1 MDFALND
8 EQRMFQKM
16 FADFATKEVL
26 PLGEHIDQEE
36 EIPEA
41 LFQKAAEQGFLAALI
56 PEEKGGAGLD
66 FVSYCMLLEEVAAAS
81 MSFAIALNVHNVLS
95 LHPLLAYG
103 TEDQQGRYLES
114 LSFGEM
120 VGAFALTEAGAGTD
134 AGALATRAALDGDD
148 AYTLQGSKHWVTN
161 GALAGLFVVF
171 AGTEQGISAFLV
183 ERDTPGLKVG
193 YREKTLGLRGLSCNT
208 LYLDGCRVP
217 AGNLLGAEGKGMGIA
232 ARTLDLT
239 RVALGAISLGGT
251 RAALEAGVQFSI
263 EHEQF
268 GGPIALKQIIQK
280 YVADAAVDVEATR
293 RLVYHAAWL
302 VDQGELDGYT
312 ASVVKLYGSKA
323 AFRVANKMLQVHG
336 GYGYMKE
343 YAIERMY
350 RDFRALE
357 IIEGTSQIQRFLIAR
372 RLYKDQDLDIQP

>member
-16 FADFATKEVL
+16 FADFAAKEVE
-26 PLGEHIDQEE
+26 PLGEHMDREE
-36 EIPEA
+36 EIPQT
-41 LFQKAAEQGFLAALI
+41 LFQKAAEQGFLAALT

-95 LHPLLAYG
+95 SHPLLTYG
-103 TEDQQGRYLES
+103 SQEQQDRYLEPMG
-114 LSFGEM
+114 FGEM

-134 AGALATRAALDGDD
+134 AGALRTQAVRENG
-148 AYTLQGSKHWVTN
+148 AYVLKGSKHWVTN
-161 GALAGLFVVF
+161 GAVAGLFVVF
-171 AGTEQGISAFLV
+171 ARTDRGISAFLV
-183 ERDTPGLKVG
+183 ERDAPGLKVG

-208 LYLDGCRVP
+208 LYLDGCQVT
-217 AGNLLGAEGKGMGIA
+217 AGNLLGVEGKGMGIA

-239 RVALGAISLGGT
+239 RVALGAICLGGM
-251 RAALEAGVQFSI
+251 RAALEAGIQFSI
-263 EHEQF
+263 EHQQF

-280 YVADAAVDVEATR
+280 YVADAAVEVEALR
-293 RLVYHAAWL
+293 QLVYHAAWL
-302 VDQGELDGYT
+302 VDQGKLDTYT
-312 ASVVKLYGSKA
+312 ASTVKLFGSTA
-323 AFRVANKMLQVHG
+323 AFRIANQMLQVHG

-372 RLYKDQDLDIQP
+372 KLYKDHNLEIQP

>member
-1 MDFALND
+1 MDFTLTD

-16 FADFATKEVL
+16 FAEFALKEVQ
-26 PLGEHIDQEE
+26 PLAEHIDRQE
-36 EIPEA
+36 EIPA
-41 LFQKAAEQGFLAALI
+41 SLFQKAAEQGFLAALI

-66 FVSYCMLLEEVAAAS
+66 FVSYCLLLEELAAAS
-81 MSFAIALNVHNVLS
+81 MSFAIAVNVHNVLAVY
-95 LHPLLAYG
+95 PLLTFG
-103 TEDQQGRYLES
+103 TDGQKARYLNA
-114 LSFGEM
+114 LAFGECL
-120 VGAFALTEAGAGTD
+120 GAFALTEAGAGTD
-134 AGALATRAALDGDD
+134 AGALATRATRDGDG
-148 AYTLQGSKHWVTN
+148 YLLRGSKHWVTN

-171 AGTEQGISAFLV
+171 ARTEEGISAFLV
-183 ERDTPGLKVG
+183 DRDAPGLKVG
-193 YREKTLGLRGLSCNT
+193 YREKTLGLRGLTCNT

-217 AGNLLGAEGKGMGIA
+217 AENLLGEAGKGMRVAG
-232 ARTLDLT
+232 RTLDVT
-239 RVALGAISLGGT
+239 RVALGAISLGGA

-280 YVADAAVDVEATR
+280 YVADAATEVEAMR
-293 RLVYHAAWL
+293 CLVYRAAWL
-302 VDQGELDGYT
+302 VDQGQLDTYT
-312 ASVVKLYGSKA
+312 ASVVKLFASTA
-323 AFRVANKMLQVHG
+323 AFRIANSMLQVHG

-372 RLYKDQDLDIQP
+372 KIYKDRKLEIQP

>member
-1 MDFALND
+1 MDFTLSD

-16 FADFATKEVL
+16 FADFATKEVQ
-26 PLGEHIDQEE
+26 PLAEHIDQQE
-36 EIPEA
+36 EIPDT

-66 FVSYCMLLEEVAAAS
+66 FVSYCMLLEELAAAS
-81 MSFAIALNVHNVLS
+81 MSFAIAVNVHNVLAV
-95 LHPLLAYG
+95 HPLLSFG
-103 TEDQQGRYLES
+103 SETQQARYLDAMA
-114 LSFGEM
+114 FGERL
-120 VGAFALTEAGAGTD
+120 GAFALTEAGAGTD
-134 AGALATRAALDGDD
+134 AGALATRATRDGDG
-148 AYTLQGSKHWVTN
+148 YLLHGSKHWVTN

-171 AGTEQGISAFLV
+171 ARTEEGISAFLV
-183 ERDTPGLKVG
+183 ERDAPGLKVG

-217 AGNLLGAEGKGMGIA
+217 AENLLGEAGKGMRVAG
-232 ARTLDLT
+232 RTLDVT
-239 RVALGAISLGGT
+239 RVALGAISLGGA
-251 RAALEAGVQFSI
+251 RAALEEGVRFSI

-280 YVADAAVDVEATR
+280 YVADAATEVEAMR

-302 VDQGELDGYT
+302 VDQGQLDTYT
-312 ASVVKLYGSKA
+312 AGVVKLFASTA
-323 AFRVANKMLQVHG
+323 AFRIANSMLQVHG

-372 RLYKDQDLDIQP
+372 KIYKDHDLEIRP